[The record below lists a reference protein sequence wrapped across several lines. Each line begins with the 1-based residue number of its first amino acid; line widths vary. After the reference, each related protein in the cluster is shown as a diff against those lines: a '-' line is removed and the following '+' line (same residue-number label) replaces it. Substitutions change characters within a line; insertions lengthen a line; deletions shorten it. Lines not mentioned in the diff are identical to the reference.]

1 MSQVVEERK
10 FLQTADDDGEVT
22 LPKILFTIE
31 EIVRRANPVR
41 VLAFG
46 SRARGDHRKSSDLDL
61 AVIVDKYDRKVD
73 ERPVWRADIDVWMD
87 IDLLVYD
94 VEREKLMTD
103 SPVSL
108 QSEVKKEGV
117 ILFDRETGIIDQAAA
132 ARLV

>member
-1 MSQVVEERK
+1 MSQVVDERK
-10 FLQTADDDGEVT
+10 FVQSSDDDGEVT

-31 EIVRRANPVR
+31 EIVRRAKPVR
-41 VLAFG
+41 ILAFG
-46 SRARGDHRKSSDLDL
+46 SRARGDHRKNSDLDL

-94 VEREKLMTD
+94 LEREKFMAD

-117 ILFDRETGIIDQAAA
+117 LLFDRETGIINQAVA

>member
-10 FLQTADDDGEVT
+10 FVQTPDDDGEVT
-22 LPKILFTIE
+22 LPKILFTVE

-41 VLAFG
+41 VMAFG
-46 SRARGDHRKSSDLDL
+46 SRARGDHRKNSDLDL
-61 AVIVDKYDRKVD
+61 AVIVEKYDRKVD
-73 ERPVWRADIDVWMD
+73 DRPVWRADIDVWMD

-94 VEREKLMTD
+94 IEREELMAD
-103 SPVSL
+103 SQVSL

-117 ILFDRETGIIDQAAA
+117 LLFDRQTGIIDQAAA